1 MTLFCEGFSDST
13 SVKYV
18 SQYHPPPPQLFDILY
33 HIQIY
38 IYMYDMYF
46 CQLKEEDIPKWDP

>member
-1 MTLFCEGFSDST
+1 MFLST
-13 SVKYV
+13 T
-18 SQYHPPPPQLFDILY
+18 PPPQLFDILY